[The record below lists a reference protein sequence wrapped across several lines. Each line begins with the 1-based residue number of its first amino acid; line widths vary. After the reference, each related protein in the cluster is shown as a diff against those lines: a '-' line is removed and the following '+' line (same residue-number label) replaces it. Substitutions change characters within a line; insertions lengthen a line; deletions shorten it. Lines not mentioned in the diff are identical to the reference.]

1 MIHEFALEPELVASW
16 HDRRVAYPF
25 LCQMGLGQR
34 RVACAFPFPAWAK
47 LVMGALQASF
57 AEGGAAEAQRAR
69 KNLEVLLRH
78 LQQSGTKR
86 SGRLAEGESW
96 LEAATRE
103 HSQYPFGGIVVRTST
118 RTEPYLVVAERLG
131 EEDFPAWTPPAP
143 PVMRHPRELANAL
156 APVLRC
162 ARQLR
167 FVDPYFDVEV
177 AAFFEPMREYL
188 LVAQKRRGVGELLIQ
203 VHFEIKPKDIEQAA
217 RVQSRRVTEEELA
230 RNRLAACERRL
241 QPLLQPGVSARVFA
255 WAEGSGRVRPHNRYV
270 LTEVGGVALLTGLDR
285 SEPGARQT
293 DDLIVLTQEQYAA
306 HWAEYREGGTAYRLI
321 ADSRF
326 AGAPPV
332 VADGP

>member
-25 LCQMGLGQR
+25 LCQMGPGQR

-47 LVMGALQASF
+47 LVMGAVQASF
-57 AEGGAAEAQRAR
+57 PEGGSAEAQRAR

-78 LQQSGTKR
+78 LQDTGTRR
-86 SGRLAEGESW
+86 SGRLADGESW

-103 HSQYPFGGIVVRTST
+103 HGQYPFGGIVVRASS
-118 RTEPYLVVAERLG
+118 RAEPYLVVAERLG

-143 PVMRHPRELANAL
+143 PVVRQPRALANAL
-156 APVLRC
+156 APLLRC

-177 AAFFEPMREYL
+177 AAFFEPMKEYL
-188 LVAQKRRGVGELLIQ
+188 LVAQQRRGVGELLVQ
-203 VHFEIKPKDIEQAA
+203 VHFEVKPKDIEQAA

-230 RNRLAACERRL
+230 RDRLAACERRL

-255 WAEGSGRVRPHNRYV
+255 WAGGSGGVLPHNRYV
-270 LTEVGGVALLTGLDR
+270 LTEVGSVALLTGLDR
-285 SEPGARQT
+285 SRPGALQT
-293 DDLIVLTQEQYAA
+293 DDLTVLSKEQHATR
-306 HWAEYREGGTAYRLI
+306 WTEYREGGTAYRLI

-326 AGAPPV
+326 AGGSA
-332 VADGP
+332 GRG